1 MNCSQG
7 WVSLAPG
14 LRAQE
19 PAALCGVHR
28 DKPLRDRDASLLPE
42 MTTRTR
48 LSGAL
53 RKLHQIRSKS
63 QTQHQSVRQK
73 LCHEKHVLHGVAMLF
88 RMAMFYCA
96 TECSAGR
103 RRGRSQ
109 TRTQPPPRHAP
120 VLTRGQSLGSKRLRT
135 TRRSRAGAARGGG
148 TPCATSRAGRSAA
161 WSGRTFLH
169 TERILVSFGGNG
181 QDTCQIWRWQRRGI
195 ALDTRESPKFRA
207 STNRADNTYMS
218 HKDRKTKR
226 QKR

>member
-161 WSGRTFLH
+161 WSGRTFFLH
-169 TERILVSFGGNG
+169 TATTASARIAVVRQG
-181 QDTCQIWRWQRRGI
+181 RR
-195 ALDTRESPKFRA
+195 AKVASKNPSPPTQPPLSEQQLQVGWPR
-207 STNRADNTYMS
+207 
-218 HKDRKTKR
+218 
-226 QKR
+226 